1 MWSGSTRSTARSGQK
16 TCTPWWQAPPGP
28 RARRGF
34 GFSPELVAA
43 INHAERVILEAGV
56 PLGGAAF
63 TKEQTRALV
72 EKGYRLIGHQFD
84 VLILKKFVQQTAD
97 WRSI

>member
-1 MWSGSTRSTARSGQK
+1 MDAT
-16 TCTPWWQAPPGP
+16 
-28 RARRGF
+28 
-34 GFSPELVAA
+34 EVVAA

-56 PLGGAAF
+56 PLGGAAL

-72 EKGYRLIGHQFD
+72 EKGYRLLGHQFD
-84 VLILKKFVQQTAD
+84 LLILKQFVRLTAE